1 MIWRNH
7 SKTGGKK
14 KRGARFYYMQWS
26 MYNMGFKNGYKYDD
40 IFAPS
45 TVVAT
50 TYKVILK
57 VKSSF

>member
-14 KRGARFYYMQWS
+14 KRGARFYNMQWS
-26 MYNMGFKNGYKYDD
+26 MYKYDD